1 MNNPLIYTDPS
12 GEIVWFVPVIIG
24 AVIGAT
30 SGAIMADQ
38 AGAQGFGEWAAY
50 VGGGAVIGGLSGGA
64 AAGVSALGGGAMLAG
79 AAAGAVG
86 GAGFS
91 GMATGWDGSAMLT
104 GAVNGAIAGFVGGG
118 VGGAIGGGW
127 GALAGGAASNLTSQL
142 LYNDGDFS
150 SVNWASVGI
159 SGAASFGLYHGMQ
172 YMQYMAMEERLG
184 QLGVTYRQFSK
195 INTAYQRSRFWHKE
209 YGVVL
214 NRNGSARFVP
224 GADRHKFDVTLRLN
238 PRNGDFATAHTH
250 WAKGGVDWV
259 DIGGTGTN
267 YQRFNQA
274 TNYPAGSQRFTTV
287 GGYHSPQDL
296 TIPGYSLVIGRT
308 TSTYSGG
315 NFINPDPFVRFF
327 LFPWNW

>member
-1 MNNPLIYTDPS
+1 
-12 GEIVWFVPVIIG
+12 
-24 AVIGAT
+24 
-30 SGAIMADQ
+30 MADQ
-38 AGAQGFGEWAAY
+38 AGAQGFWEWAGY
-50 VGGGAVIGGLSGGA
+50 VGGGALIGGLSGGA

-118 VGGAIGGGW
+118 IGSAIGGGW

-172 YMQYMAMEERLG
+172 YMQYRAMDGKLG
-184 QLGVTYRQFSK
+184 QMNVTYRQFSK

-224 GADRHKFDVTLRLN
+224 GADRHKFDVTLRMN

-250 WAKGGVDWV
+250 WAKDGVDWV
-259 DIGGTGTN
+259 DIGGTGTD
-267 YQRFNQA
+267 YQRYNA
-274 TNYPAGSQRFTTV
+274 GTAYPAGTQRFTTV

-296 TIPGYSLVIGRT
+296 TIPGYSLVVGRT
-308 TSTYSGG
+308 SGTYSIGG
-315 NFINPDPFVRFF
+315 AGYHYINPDPYLRFF